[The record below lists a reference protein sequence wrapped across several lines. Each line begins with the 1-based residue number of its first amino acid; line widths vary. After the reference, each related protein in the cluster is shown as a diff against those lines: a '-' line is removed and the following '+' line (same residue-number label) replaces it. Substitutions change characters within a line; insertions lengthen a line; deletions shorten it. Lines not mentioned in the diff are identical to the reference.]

1 VIVVLTICKAA
12 NLKTLTMASMDDI
25 ENDLHLQSR
34 RGKQGAQKF
43 TKGTKAYKHLEKLFK
58 DKAILPTDKPADVRS
73 KDPLFQDFTNQQ
85 FRSQFNKL
93 KGIFGTSTK
102 EGKSPSSTSSGW
114 LLYYC
119 YSVLHTAFLKRMQD
133 DEDGNVVGDRNKAPG
148 DDKMFAKLNDH
159 DEEEDP
165 LAWVPKKIVSEWT
178 NDDGI
183 RCISIIFQLS
193 GGATISDSNDAEVQV
208 SSTGDE
214 LAVSEVW
221 NPLMA
226 DVRNWYLTFPKH
238 KNESDE
244 NAMRKHIAMADTC
257 DKMASAKQKRSTY
270 RMILPFRVDPSVKR
284 IRFLGTED
292 GQRYAAV
299 DLAERSMSEVEEFK
313 LFTSKV
319 RLPNSDKKRKHSTL
333 F

>member
-1 VIVVLTICKAA
+1 
-12 NLKTLTMASMDDI
+12 
-25 ENDLHLQSR
+25 
-34 RGKQGAQKF
+34 
-43 TKGTKAYKHLEKLFK
+43 
-58 DKAILPTDKPADVRS
+58 
-73 KDPLFQDFTNQQ
+73 
-85 FRSQFNKL
+85 
-93 KGIFGTSTK
+93 
-102 EGKSPSSTSSGW
+102 
-114 LLYYC
+114 
-119 YSVLHTAFLKRMQD
+119 MQD
-133 DEDGNVVGDRNKAPG
+133 EEDGNVVGDRNKAPG

-257 DKMASAKQKRSTY
+257 DKMTGAKQKRSTY
-270 RMILPFRVDPSVKR
+270 RMTLPFRVDPSVKR